1 MTNLEKTHER
11 DRHQLI
17 QLVLASSQGEESCSA
32 DNLCLH
38 RRQLIAAMDEPY
50 RIKINWPQIT
60 TGEGADRPVELYHV
74 ICWDAMIDTERLLP
88 KKLFPKMVENES
100 GDFKKIG
107 LMARQWLKYSGNVF
121 PDRMSQILERLKTI
135 VKPGD
140 DIAEVWRLKCKREL
154 WHVAD
159 KTCSLSAILLMG
171 DTYV

>member
-50 RIKINWPQIT
+50 WIKINWPQIA

-74 ICWDAMIDTERLLP
+74 ICWDAMIDTEGLLP

-100 GDFKKIG
+100 GDFEKIG

-121 PDRMSQILERLKTI
+121 PDRMSKILERLKTI
-135 VKPGD
+135 VKPGE
-140 DIAEVWRLKCKREL
+140 DIAEVWRLKCRREL

>member
-1 MTNLEKTHER
+1 
-11 DRHQLI
+11 
-17 QLVLASSQGEESCSA
+17 
-32 DNLCLH
+32 
-38 RRQLIAAMDEPY
+38 MDEPY
-50 RIKINWPQIT
+50 WIKINWPQIA

-74 ICWDAMIDTERLLP
+74 ICWDAMIDTEGLLP

-100 GDFKKIG
+100 GDFEKIG

-121 PDRMSQILERLKTI
+121 PDRMSKILERLKC
-135 VKPGD
+135 
-140 DIAEVWRLKCKREL
+140 RREL